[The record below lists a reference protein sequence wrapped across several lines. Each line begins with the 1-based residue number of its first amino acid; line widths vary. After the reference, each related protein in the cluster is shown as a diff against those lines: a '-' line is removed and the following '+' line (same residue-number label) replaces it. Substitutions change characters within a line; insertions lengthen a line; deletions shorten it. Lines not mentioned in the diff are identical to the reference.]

1 MNLRTK
7 VALVAALAFLA
18 QPSPVVLPTPPAPT
32 PREASTHFH
41 PLPRRFNSAGYG
53 RIR

>member
-1 MNLRTK
+1 MNLKSK

-32 PREASTHFH
+32 PREASTVWH
-41 PLPRRFNSAGYG
+41 PVKRFNSAGYG